1 MIGANLFGGWLNVS
15 FNVKQPIKKE
25 RINMKQLKE
34 NDKYQDIIFK
44 TEQVLFELE
53 KHYNEISVLE
63 NYREKLDKERF
74 EIENK

>member
-1 MIGANLFGGWLNVS
+1 
-15 FNVKQPIKKE
+15 
-25 RINMKQLKE
+25 MKQLKE

-63 NYREKLDKERF
+63 NYRKT
-74 EIENK
+74 

>member
-1 MIGANLFGGWLNVS
+1 MIGANLFGGWLNVC
-15 FNVKQPIKKE
+15 FNLKQPIQKE

>member
-1 MIGANLFGGWLNVS
+1 
-15 FNVKQPIKKE
+15 
-25 RINMKQLKE
+25 MKQLKE

-63 NYREKLDKERF
+63 NYREKLDKQRF
-74 EIENK
+74 EIENQ